1 MDLKD
6 KQKFNQTTRKKYI
19 FVSLMLLIPLTQ
31 FVIFYL
37 YMNINNIL
45 LAFQGMNVD
54 GSTYWLKNPFEN
66 FKYVLTGADSNIIY
80 ISLKNNISMF
90 FITWLVGMPL
100 NILYG
105 YYLFK
110 KKAGHQVIRIL
121 FMLPGMISGVVI
133 AMLFMKF
140 VEVGLP
146 AFWMET
152 FGSVMPNLLRNNDT
166 AFGVQIVY
174 SLWLGF
180 SSSIII
186 YSNAMNAM
194 DPEVFEAGRIDGTSN
209 VTELLY
215 VVVPMMM
222 PTLSTYI
229 ITGFAGML
237 TGSGSLFVFYG
248 LNGVPE
254 QANLLGY
261 YLFQIAKAGVLEAYP
276 RAAATSLLMT
286 VITVPVTLLVRW
298 IMDRIDPMRDNYKGI
313 A

>member
-1 MDLKD
+1 MDLKIR
-6 KQKFNQTTRKKYI
+6 QKINQTTKKKYI
-19 FVSLMLLIPLTQ
+19 FISLMLLIPMVQ
-31 FVIFYL
+31 FAIFYV
-37 YMNINNIL
+37 YMNMSNII
-45 LAFQGMNVD
+45 LAFQGMNAD
-54 GSTYWLKNPFEN
+54 GSVYWLKDPLEN
-66 FKYVLTGADSNIIY
+66 FKYVLTGADSKIIF
-80 ISLKNNISMF
+80 ISLKNNITMF
-90 FITWLVGMPL
+90 FITWFIGMPL

-146 AFWMET
+146 AFWQEA
-152 FGSVMPNLLRNNDT
+152 FGKVMPNLLRNNDT

-194 DPEVFEAGRIDGTSN
+194 DPEIFEAGRIDGTTN
-209 VTELLY
+209 LTELYYL
-215 VVVPMMM
+215 VVPMMM

-237 TGSGSLFVFYG
+237 TASGSLFVFYG
-248 LNGVPE
+248 LNGAPE

-261 YLFQIAKAGVLEAYP
+261 YLFQIAKNGVLEAYP

-286 VITVPVTLLVRW
+286 VVTVPVTLLVRW
-298 IMDRIDPMRDNYKGI
+298 ILDKMDPMKDNYKGI

>member
-1 MDLKD
+1 MQAETKF
-6 KQKFNQTTRKKYI
+6 KFNRAKKKKYV

-31 FVIFYL
+31 FAIFYV
-37 YMNINNIL
+37 YMNINNII

-54 GSTYWLKNPFEN
+54 GSVYWLQDPFAN
-66 FKYVLTGADSNIIY
+66 FRYVLTGVDSKIVF
-80 ISLKNNISMF
+80 ISLRNNVVLF

-110 KKAGHQVIRIL
+110 KKAGHRFIRII
-121 FMLPGMISGVVI
+121 FMLPGMISGVVV

-146 AFWMET
+146 TFWREA
-152 FGSVMPNLLRNNDT
+152 FGSVMPNLLRNNNT
-166 AFGVQIVY
+166 AFGVQVVY

-186 YSNAMNAM
+186 YSNAMNSM
-194 DPEVFEAGRIDGTSN
+194 DPEILEAGRIDGTNN
-209 VTELLY
+209 VKELLLL
-215 VVVPMMM
+215 VVPMMM

-237 TGSGSLFVFYG
+237 TASGSLFVFYG
-248 LNGVPE
+248 
-254 QANLLGY
+254 
-261 YLFQIAKAGVLEAYP
+261 
-276 RAAATSLLMT
+276 
-286 VITVPVTLLVRW
+286 
-298 IMDRIDPMRDNYKGI
+298 
-313 A
+313 

>member
-1 MDLKD
+1 MDLKT
-6 KQKFNQTTRKKYI
+6 KQKFNQATKKKYI
-19 FVSLMLLIPLTQ
+19 FISLMLLIPMAQ
-31 FVIFYL
+31 FAVFYV
-37 YMNINNIL
+37 YMNFNNII

-54 GSTYWLKNPFEN
+54 GSVYWLTDPLEN
-66 FKYVLTGADSNIIY
+66 FKYVLTGADSKIIF
-80 ISLKNNISMF
+80 ISLKNNIAMF
-90 FITWLVGMPL
+90 FITWFIGMPL

-146 AFWMET
+146 AFWQET
-152 FGSVMPNLLRNNDT
+152 FGEVLPNLLRNNDT

-174 SLWLGF
+174 ALWLGF
-180 SSSIII
+180 SSSTII
-186 YSNAMNAM
+186 YSNAMNAV
-194 DPEVFEAGRIDGTSN
+194 DPEMFEAGRIDGTSN
-209 VTELLY
+209 ITELVYL
-215 VVVPMMM
+215 VVPMIM

-237 TGSGSLFVFYG
+237 TASGSLFIFYG

-254 QANLLGY
+254 KANLLGY
-261 YLFQIAKAGVLEAYP
+261 YLFQIAKNGVLEAYP
-276 RAAATSLLMT
+276 RASATSLLMT
-286 VITVPVTLLVRW
+286 VVTVPVTLLVRW
-298 IMDRIDPMRDNYKGI
+298 ILDKIDPMKDNYKGI